1 MRTFSELTPEQLTQ
15 IKDNADK
22 LLSEKYRSYLPG
34 RMLAMLLSRYRD
46 DVAEAL
52 GQESPELP
60 RRDGQV
66 RQVTLDELTT
76 VELHEFTHVVLVL
89 LTYDR
94 TMDDPA
100 LPQLLREFRESLV
113 KQKRER
119 DEIEQDHYQ
128 TSLAWS

>member
-46 DVAEAL
+46 DLAEAL
-52 GQESPELP
+52 GQEPPELP
-60 RRDGQV
+60 RRDGKARRV
-66 RQVTLDELTT
+66 PLDELTT
-76 VELHEFTHVVLVL
+76 VELNELTHVVLIL

-100 LPQLLREFRESLV
+100 LPQLLREFRESIV
-113 KQKRER
+113 KQKLER
-119 DEIEQDHYQ
+119 DEIEQDFAVKARVA
-128 TSLAWS
+128 S